1 MAEETN
7 NPQNVTIAKTK
18 VSGYLWW
25 APYGTTLPTDSDTKL
40 DPAFKLGG
48 FVGEDGVTNTTET
61 ETTEVKDMGG
71 NTVMKIISSYAESYQ
86 FVLIEALRAES
97 AKIRYGSDA
106 VEGEDGQ
113 LTIKHKMPSGESLSI
128 VIEVIMTGEKK
139 DRIVIGNASRSEF
152 GDRQFHSTDVVGYD
166 VTMSANADTRLGD
179 GVTSVEYIGI
189 AAARE
194 QAAVETQEEQA

>member
-1 MAEETN
+1 MAVETN

-18 VSGYLWW
+18 VSGYLWGPRP
-25 APYGTTLPTDSDTKL
+25 APPPP
-40 DPAFKLGG
+40 PAPHPDLAPASNRGG
-48 FVGEDGVTNTTET
+48 LVGEDGVTNTTET

-71 NTVMKIISSYAESYQ
+71 NTVMKMISSYAESYQ

-113 LTIKHKMPSGESLSI
+113 LTIKHKMPSGEALSI

-166 VTMSANADTRLGD
+166 VTMAANADTRLGD
-179 GVTSVEYIGI
+179 GVTSIEYIGI
-189 AAARE
+189 AAAE
-194 QAAVETQEEQA
+194 